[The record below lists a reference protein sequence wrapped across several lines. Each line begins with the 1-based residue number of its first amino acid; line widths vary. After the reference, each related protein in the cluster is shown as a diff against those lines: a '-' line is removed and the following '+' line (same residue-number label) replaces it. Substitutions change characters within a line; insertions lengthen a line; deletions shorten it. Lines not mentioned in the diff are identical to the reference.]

1 MNITRYTS
9 VYKNQWDDFI
19 RKSASGCFLHERD
32 FMEYHADRFVDHSL
46 MIWNEDELVAC
57 FPAHISNKVLKSHRG
72 LTYAS
77 LLVDREESQFD
88 QILAELI
95 HYVRQQQFD
104 SLELKLPPPF
114 YNANF
119 DWEWSILKNSGFK
132 TSLESVDLVVDFTHD
147 WQPSRKKTI
156 GYRNGK
162 FEKLKLVKY
171 LSLKDFW
178 SDLLE
183 PQLMSRHQAK
193 PTHNIEE
200 IQLLQDYFN
209 SKILQYGVV
218 YNREL
223 VAGITLFDFDH
234 ILKIQYAAGNKK
246 GFELNAMDFLYLEII
261 KEAKEQGRK
270 YVDLG
275 TVNHP
280 DGSLNEGLLRFKKQL
295 GAVTTPVHEL
305 TLDLRS

>member
-1 MNITRYTS
+1 
-9 VYKNQWDDFI
+9 
-19 RKSASGCFLHERD
+19 
-32 FMEYHADRFVDHSL
+32 MEYHADRFVDHSL
-46 MIWNEDELVAC
+46 MIWNESELVAC
-57 FPAHISNKVLKSHRG
+57 FPAHVIDNGLRSHRG

-77 LLVDREESQFD
+77 LLVDKEESQFD

-95 HYVRQQQFD
+95 HYAKQQQFD
-104 SLELKLPPPF
+104 SLELKLPPAF
-114 YNANF
+114 YNQKF
-119 DWEWSILKNSGFK
+119 ESELKKLKAAGFK
-132 TSLESVDLVVDFTHD
+132 LISESVDVVVDLTKE
-147 WQPSRKKTI
+147 WQPSAKKTI

-162 FEKLKLVKY
+162 FDQLELVKEG
-171 LSLKDFW
+171 SLKVFW
-178 SDLLE
+178 TELLE
-183 PQLMSRHQAK
+183 PQLKARHNAS
-193 PTHNIEE
+193 PVHSLEE
-200 IQLLQDYFN
+200 IEKLQDLFPQ
-209 SKILQYGVV
+209 SISQYIIKHQEEAVS
-218 YNREL
+218 
-223 VAGITLFDFDH
+223 GITLFDFDH

-261 KEAKEQGRK
+261 NEAKQQGRK